1 MIAAFSVLL
10 VLFAGAPA
18 LAQVHVTTF
27 DALRRELSRG
37 DVISIVDTNGNAIDG
52 RVLRVGSDDIDVR
65 IKTTSVAVP
74 LSAIRSLQRRRDP
87 VSNGA
92 IMGAS
97 IGGGVSLAMFVWA
110 LAVDANEVDEW
121 GPIYL
126 GVGALFTGIGA
137 LTGWAADA
145 AQSKPPLRF
154 DAPSAGTASNRLP
167 LRTRRRGV
175 QLTLTF

>member
-87 VSNGA
+87 
-92 IMGAS
+92 
-97 IGGGVSLAMFVWA
+97 
-110 LAVDANEVDEW
+110 D
-121 GPIYL
+121 
-126 GVGALFTGIGA
+126 
-137 LTGWAADA
+137 
-145 AQSKPPLRF
+145 
-154 DAPSAGTASNRLP
+154 
-167 LRTRRRGV
+167 
-175 QLTLTF
+175 